1 MVGIFVLLPC
11 DFVDSHPM
19 AEKGLS
25 EDLLLVPH
33 ALRSF
38 KQLEATRRFKQIV
51 VSQEWIADLARVI
64 YDIFSS
70 FCAYRLQVRNYARSV
85 EVLLPFEN

>member
-1 MVGIFVLLPC
+1 MVGTFMLLPC
-11 DFVDSHPM
+11 DFVDSYPM

-38 KQLEATRRFKQIV
+38 EQLEATRRFKQLV
-51 VSQEWIADLARVI
+51 VSQEWVANLARVI

-70 FCAYRLQVRNYARSV
+70 FCAYRFQVRNYVRSV
-85 EVLLPFEN
+85 EVLFPFEN